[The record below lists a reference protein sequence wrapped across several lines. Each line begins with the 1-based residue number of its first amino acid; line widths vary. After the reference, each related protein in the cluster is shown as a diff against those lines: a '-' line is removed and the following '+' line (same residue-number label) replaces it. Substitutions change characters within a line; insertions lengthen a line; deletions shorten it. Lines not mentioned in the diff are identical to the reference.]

1 MKRWGQ
7 RWGVALGAALL
18 MGGCCSHPGVF
29 GQLEQSLKTVQAC
42 YEPLVQSLT
51 EEPVNEKV
59 RTAIVAADTTLLLL
73 AQLQEQWCPALTAV
87 EQARLQAEAVQKL
100 AEEAGVATEPNPHG
114 GQ

>member
-1 MKRWGQ
+1 M
-7 RWGVALGAALL
+7 AATLL
-18 MGGCCSHPGVF
+18 VGGCCSHPGVF

-59 RTAIVAADTTLLLL
+59 RAAMVAADTTLLLL
-73 AQLQEQWCPALTAV
+73 AQLQAQWCPALSAV
-87 EQARLQAEAVQKL
+87 EQVRLQAEAVRQL
-100 AEEAGVATEPNPHG
+100 AEEAGVTARLNPET